1 LRSARIDFPRVNSR
15 DQIQDLKFPAR
26 LTEQKRELPKPLG
39 ISQANEAIIKRQRPV
54 LALTYETGLGNAGLR
69 SCSLVPIA
77 LELEEFDRPGSK
89 FPGNEDEGCQENR
102 RRAIGTQTNAGEW
115 AVCPR
120 CSDRASELRRLRQPS
135 AANWFTVAAV

>member
-1 LRSARIDFPRVNSR
+1 MRSARIDFPRVNSR

-89 FPGNEDEGCQENR
+89 FPENEDEGCQENLAVQLGR
-102 RRAIGTQTNAGEW
+102 RRAPQTPW
-115 AVCPR
+115 
-120 CSDRASELRRLRQPS
+120 
-135 AANWFTVAAV
+135 

>member
-1 LRSARIDFPRVNSR
+1 M
-15 DQIQDLKFPAR
+15 KFPAR
-26 LTEQKRELPKPLG
+26 LAEQKREVAKPLG
-39 ISQANEAIIKRQRPV
+39 ISQANEAILKRQRPV

-102 RRAIGTQTNAGEW
+102 RRAIGAQTNVGEW
-115 AVCPR
+115 AVPR
-120 CSDRASELRRLRQPS
+120 PWSDCASELRRLRQPS
-135 AANWFTVAAV
+135 AASWFTVAAV